1 MIKTII
7 VITFFSLFVFLPS
20 GSLADDSV
28 KSIKQNLVWNI
39 KSDQT
44 LYVIINAPPSV
55 TSEKIEIVKNVI
67 MSENFFKKNEEIFY
81 EGWKGALSSVQ
92 KNSTKYLLPENFE
105 IVKTAQSDQQILITL
120 TPLKDSNGYSAYTTN
135 SVKNYK
141 IEYSN
146 ITIYDIENLKNKEL
160 EALVRHEFGHA
171 LGLGHSSSNWD
182 LMSELIDLRYVF
194 ISKNNIEMI
203 TALYNGTD
211 LIQDHF

>member
-7 VITFFSLFVFLPS
+7 VITFFLLFVFLPS

-44 LYVIINAPPSV
+44 LYVIINAPPSIS
-55 TSEKIEIVKNVI
+55 SEKIEIVKNI
-67 MSENFFKKNEEIFY
+67 IISENFFTKNEEIFY
-81 EGWKGALSSVQ
+81 EGWKGALLSVQ

-120 TPLKDSNGYSAYTTN
+120 TPLKDTNGYSAYTRNTI
-135 SVKNYK
+135 KNHK
-141 IEYSN
+141 IIYSN

-182 LMSELIDLRYVF
+182 LMSELIDLRYIF
-194 ISKNNIEMI
+194 ISKNNIKMI